1 MENRNFEYAGWKA
14 NGFLALFLMLAGLAA
29 SVAIIVMGAYALE
42 WSSLAGGLEIGLGVV
57 GITLSLICCGG
68 FILLE
73 PNEARVLLFSAST
86 AVISSIRAIGGS
98 IPSCRPRISR
108 SGPAT

>member
-73 PNEARVLLFSAST
+73 PNEARVLLFF
-86 AVISSIRAIGGS
+86 GK
-98 IPSCRPRISR
+98 
-108 SGPAT
+108 